1 MQFEQITQNHTNQA
15 VEIATLKREV
25 RRLAS
30 QVDALMSILKRGD
43 F

>member
-1 MQFEQITQNHTNQA
+1 MAQNHTSQA
-15 VEIATLKREV
+15 VEIASLKREV

-30 QVDALMSILKRGD
+30 QVDALTSILKRKE